1 MEVQKMIEDSDGLN
15 QEDRTRSLIRKGMSW
30 VSFVGI
36 PLATV
41 LILMFEEKYSG
52 FNVFG
57 ILIE

>member
-1 MEVQKMIEDSDGLN
+1 MIEDSDGLN